1 MPLEIRS
8 AALALALACLL
19 PLAAGAGER
28 LPADAL
34 VPAPAYDS
42 GSGVPSAAGFFRTK
56 NTAIAFRNTEEI
68 MPTRRIPT
76 SATPSPLRAPA
87 RAWDV
92 RYTFDGGTHSLRDFV
107 ARNDTTALVILK
119 DDRIVYEGYYQG
131 AEATD
136 LFTSFSAGKSFVST
150 LVGLAVADGHIH
162 SIHDPIRQ
170 YLPELTGSAYE
181 SATIKQV
188 LQMASGTS
196 YSEDYDDPASD
207 IDAFASLVGRN
218 AGGLYD
224 FARSFKAKRKPG
236 TEFYY
241 ATTDTEILGALVAR
255 STGRSLSAYMSERL
269 WKPLG
274 AESAGRWTID
284 QPGSAGREVA
294 GGALQLRARDYA
306 RFGALFAHRGRWNGT
321 QIVPAAWVD
330 EATRPQDPYVDFGR
344 VEPGSQIG
352 YGYQWWCVPG
362 PEHRYSAEGIHGQF
376 VFVDPGAKV
385 VVVAL
390 SAWPVAWD
398 DAKAA
403 EAFTFFGAVADAL
416 R

>member
-1 MPLEIRS
+1 MPQPHRLVT
-8 AALALALACLL
+8 LALLCLL
-19 PLAAGAGER
+19 PLAAKSGEH
-28 LPADAL
+28 LPPGAL
-34 VPAPAYDS
+34 VSAPTYDS
-42 GSGVPSAAGFFRTK
+42 GSGVPAPDGFFRTK

-76 SATPSPLRAPA
+76 SAKPSPLKPPTAPYN
-87 RAWDV
+87 V
-92 RYTFDGGTHSLRDFV
+92 HYTFDGSSRSVQDFV
-107 ARNDTTALVILK
+107 RRNDTTALVILK
-119 DDRIVYEGYYQG
+119 DDHIVFEGYYHG
-131 AEATD
+131 AEPTD
-136 LFTSFSAGKSFVST
+136 LFTSFSSGKSFVST
-150 LVGLAVADGHIH
+150 LVGLAVADGHIK

-196 YSEDYDDPASD
+196 YSEDYEDPASD

-218 AGGLYD
+218 QGGLYD

-241 ATTDTEILGALVAR
+241 ATTDTEILGALIAR
-255 STGRSLSAYMSERL
+255 ATGKSLSAYMSERL

-274 AESAGRWTID
+274 AESAGRWTLD

-306 RFGALFAHRGRWNGT
+306 RFGALFAHGGAWNGT
-321 QIVPAAWVD
+321 QIVPSAWVT

-344 VEPGSQIG
+344 VEPGTQIG
-352 YGYQWWCVPG
+352 YGYQWWCMPG
-362 PEHRYSAEGIHGQF
+362 AEHRYSAEGIHGQF
-376 VFVDPGAKV
+376 VFVDPGTKV
-385 VVVAL
+385 VVVAM
-390 SAWPVAWD
+390 SAWPEAWD
-398 DAKAA
+398 EAKAA
-403 EAFTFFGAVADAL
+403 EAFTFFAAVANSL

>member
-1 MPLEIRS
+1 MPHPQRIF
-8 AALALALACLL
+8 ALGLLCLL
-19 PLAAGAGER
+19 PLAAGAGQR
-28 LPADAL
+28 LPPEAL
-34 VPAPAYDS
+34 APAPAYDS
-42 GSGVPSAAGFFRTK
+42 GSGVPAPAGFFRTK

-76 SATPSPLRAPA
+76 SATPSRLKAPTA
-87 RAWDV
+87 AYDV
-92 RYTFDGGTHSLRDFV
+92 HYTFDGGSRSLLDFV
-107 ARNDTTALVILK
+107 RRNDTAALVILK
-119 DDRIVYEGYYQG
+119 DDRIVFEGYYQG
-131 AEATD
+131 ADPTD
-136 LFTSFSAGKSFVST
+136 LFTSFSSGKSFVST
-150 LVGLAVADGHIH
+150 LVGLAVADGHVK
-162 SIHDPIRQ
+162 SIHDPIRL
-170 YLPELTGSAYE
+170 YLPELAGSAYE

-218 AGGLYD
+218 QGGLYD
-224 FARSFKAKRKPG
+224 FARSFTAKRKPG

-255 STGRSLSAYMSERL
+255 TTGKSLSAYMSERL

-274 AESAGRWTID
+274 AESAGRWTLD
-284 QPGSAGREVA
+284 QPGGAGREVA

-306 RFGALFAHRGRWNGT
+306 RFGALFAHGGAWNGA
-321 QIVPAAWVD
+321 QIVPAAWVA
-330 EATRPQDPYVDFGR
+330 EATRPQDPYVDYGH
-344 VEPGSQIG
+344 VEPGTQIG

-385 VVVAL
+385 VVVAM
-390 SAWPVAWD
+390 SAWPEAWD

-403 EAFTFFGAVADAL
+403 EAFTFFAAVADSL